1 MAEGQD
7 RPLPDGQSRW
17 AELGVERLKKGRVEV
32 HQKAAEPGKELAM
45 SEKSH
50 FFFICGLGLR
60 WTKTRKAINWLF
72 ERTVWLNQNMK
83 YGALLSRN
91 HLTLREGRRE
101 YRGLPVERQRR
112 TPELL
117 LRTDGQRWSCTLQK
131 NHNRYWSNY
140 YQFETYQLASCP
152 PSKCVHQ
159 WSNSSLSSY
168 RWQPVTVLWVGVR
181 WWRSWER
188 WMRCPSV
195 APCPQPCC
203 CKEYQRLS
211 PLDTL
216 WLWKPEGPN
225 CKKK

>member
-1 MAEGQD
+1 
-7 RPLPDGQSRW
+7 
-17 AELGVERLKKGRVEV
+17 
-32 HQKAAEPGKELAM
+32 
-45 SEKSH
+45 
-50 FFFICGLGLR
+50 
-60 WTKTRKAINWLF
+60 
-72 ERTVWLNQNMK
+72 MK
-83 YGALLSRN
+83 YGALLSRYN
-91 HLTLREGRRE
+91 LTLREGRRE

-112 TPELL
+112 TPEPL

-131 NHNRYWSNY
+131 KQNRYWSNY
-140 YQFETYQLASCP
+140 YQFETYQFETYQLASCP